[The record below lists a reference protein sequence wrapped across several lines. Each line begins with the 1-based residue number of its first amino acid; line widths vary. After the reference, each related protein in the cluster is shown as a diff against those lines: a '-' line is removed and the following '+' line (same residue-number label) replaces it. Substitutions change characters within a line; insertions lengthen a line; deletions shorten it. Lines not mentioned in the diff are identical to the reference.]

1 VPLRYQ
7 VHVFQ
12 RFAPFGAFSEEAG
25 VALSAGRNRRLV
37 IGAVLG
43 LGLLALFFRG
53 VDARALAH
61 AFRAADPLLLAGV
74 SLATL
79 LTYVARSWRWGY
91 LLPPAVR
98 VPFGH
103 LFSATAIG
111 FMAGLVIPRAGEVV
125 RPYLVAR
132 RHPISTAAAFASI
145 ILERLVDLITVI
157 FLFALYLYVLPRPA
171 AQVTGPLL
179 DTLETGGLLAALLA
193 LAVLAVL
200 LALHLRAPQALALAG
215 RLLGWLPPRVTRP
228 LLTAL
233 HSFADGLAVLRASP
247 AHLLLIAGQ
256 SLLVWLPIALGLY
269 WNNRAFGLDLP
280 FHATFLLLAA
290 LTVGVAVPTPG
301 MVGGFHA
308 AYLFALTEAFGV
320 DRQTAA
326 AAGIASHAF
335 TNIPV
340 LFLGLLFLGREGLS
354 MGKVAQMSD
363 EAPGPARD
371 PVPEP
376 VEAR

>member
-1 VPLRYQ
+1 V
-7 VHVFQ
+7 
-12 RFAPFGAFSEEAG
+12 
-25 VALSAGRNRRLV
+25 SAGRNRRLL
-37 IGAVLG
+37 IGAA
-43 LGLLALFFRG
+43 LGLLLLAVFLRG
-53 VDARALAH
+53 VDGRALAQ
-61 AFRAADPLLLAGV
+61 AFRSADPWLLLGV
-74 SLATL
+74 AFATL
-79 LTYVARSWRWGY
+79 LAYLARSWRWGY
-91 LLPPAVR
+91 LLSPVVR
-98 VPFGH
+98 VPFAH
-103 LFSATAIG
+103 LFSATAVG
-111 FMAGLVIPRAGEVV
+111 FMTGLVIPRAGEVV

-157 FLFALYLYVLPRPA
+157 FLFALYLYVLPPPA

-179 DTLETGGLLAALLA
+179 DKLKAGGSLAALLA
-193 LAVLAVL
+193 LGVLVLL
-200 LALHLRAPQALALAG
+200 LALHLRAERALAVA
-215 RLLGWLPPRVTRP
+215 GWLLRPLPAGVTRP
-228 LLTAL
+228 ALAAL
-233 HSFADGLAVLRASP
+233 HSFANGLAVLRASP
-247 AHLLLIAGQ
+247 GHLLIIALQ
-256 SLLVWLPIALGLY
+256 SLLVWLPIALGLH

-340 LFLGLLFLGREGLS
+340 LLLGLIFLGREGLS

-363 EAPGPARD
+363 APSGRAQD
-371 PVPEP
+371 SVPEP